1 MTGRKVTPFLWHQ
14 SPFFSKYIHTVIFG
28 SGCEFLICKREEE
41 GNIVNVY
48 LREVEFG
55 VGRNV
60 VLWVDEKARE
70 FKFFKHR
77 NWIRYKQLDDKFN
90 HFNKFVIKSNNFT
103 AEAYLR
109 SKLFKYILKNCWS
122 FKIIQNLERKYD

>member
-1 MTGRKVTPFLWHQ
+1 M
-14 SPFFSKYIHTVIFG
+14 
-28 SGCEFLICKREEE
+28 
-41 GNIVNVY
+41 NVY

-109 SKLFKYILKNCWS
+109 SKLFKIIIKNCWS
-122 FKIIQNLERKYD
+122 FKIIQNLERKYDQMAYKKQSMQNMLQPDLKDKQMCI